1 MAAEKRVYLIKKKLS
16 LFINIL
22 VLLALLDAV
31 VAITTFVLYGR
42 ARMQEQEGRE
52 NRFLKI
58 HYITLFVLL
67 LLGLVFMFFM
77 VETSD

>member
-1 MAAEKRVYLIKKKLS
+1 MAAEKWVCLIKKKLS

-22 VLLALLDAV
+22 VLLAVLDAV

-42 ARMQEQEGRE
+42 ARMQEQEE
-52 NRFLKI
+52 KEKRFLKI
-58 HYITLFVLL
+58 HYITLFMLL

-77 VETSD
+77 VENAD